1 MIRNTKKPHVS
12 AALAQLSHGVTT
24 SGLVVAACAIIQLLV
39 FGFVHFTQV
48 RYVEH
53 QSTAS
58 TQPLSV
64 VGAPAATVA
73 GPKTEPT
80 GEQAAAAAIEPPQA
94 PRTLSSWDPAMHIA
108 SDIAVVAGVIACLSM
123 GMLCLLGVAVAAGQ
137 TVPGVEKATSA
148 CCWALAL
155 GLIAVPWS
163 DIFASMPFPGV
174 FSGYPYM
181 AWLSEMVDA
190 GVRTKAEL
198 LSLYLLMP
206 LAALGA
212 SFLII
217 VRFRAGVAEGIIVT
231 SVSEL
236 DERIEREMAA
246 IRNKGVQGGGVSRA
260 VAALNHAIGEKPGE
274 APAAAPG
281 PVVAAAAAPER
292 APDLGRPAEFSRA
305 TRGWNQPRRGE
316 DEGDDFKRPI

>member
-1 MIRNTKKPHVS
+1 MLRNTKKPHVS

-24 SGLVVAACAIIQLLV
+24 SGLIVAACAIIQLLV

-64 VGAPAATVA
+64 VGAPAAAVA
-73 GPKTEPT
+73 GPKTEST
-80 GEQAAAAAIEPPQA
+80 GELAAAAAEPPPA
-94 PRTLSSWDPAMHIA
+94 PRSLSGWDPAMHIA

-123 GMLCLLGVAVAAGQ
+123 GMLCLLGVAIAAGQ
-137 TVPGVEKATSA
+137 TVPGVEKAASA
-148 CCWALAL
+148 CSWALAL
-155 GLIAVPWS
+155 GLIAIPWS

-190 GVRTKAEL
+190 GARTKAEL

-260 VAALNHAIGEKPGE
+260 VAALNHAIGDKPGE
-274 APAAAPG
+274 TPVVPPG
-281 PVVAAAAAPER
+281 PVAAAAATPER
-292 APDLGRPAEFSRA
+292 SPELGRPAEFSRA
-305 TRGWNQPRRGE
+305 PRGWNQPRRGGE